1 MSQLSQV
8 RLLAL
13 LCQLTSTLGRD
24 EPSASPSAIFHSALI
39 TSVTD
44 VYTSD
49 MNSADLFLL
58 GRRLMKLAEEG
69 LPGQGVNNSA
79 RLVLLDIGAN
89 PGSSISEITA
99 RTGYPQSHV
108 STSVIK
114 LREFGAVRT
123 ETDPRDRRRTLA
135 WIVPDAVQR
144 ARSRITSTAD
154 AAIARAL
161 GRPPEVEVAEV
172 IGALEMVAER
182 LGLLVGSQAAKQTT

>member
-1 MSQLSQV
+1 
-8 RLLAL
+8 
-13 LCQLTSTLGRD
+13 
-24 EPSASPSAIFHSALI
+24 
-39 TSVTD
+39 
-44 VYTSD
+44 
-49 MNSADLFLL
+49 MNSTDLFVL

-79 RLVLLDIGAN
+79 RLVLLDVGAN

-123 ETDPRDRRRTLA
+123 EADPRDRRRTLV
-135 WIVPDAVQR
+135 WIVPDAVKR
-144 ARSRITSTAD
+144 AQSRVTSTAD

-161 GRPPEVEVAEV
+161 GSPSAAEVTEV
-172 IGALEMVAER
+172 IGALEMVSER
-182 LGLLVGSQAAKQTT
+182 LGLLVGPQAAKETA

>member
-1 MSQLSQV
+1 
-8 RLLAL
+8 
-13 LCQLTSTLGRD
+13 
-24 EPSASPSAIFHSALI
+24 
-39 TSVTD
+39 
-44 VYTSD
+44 
-49 MNSADLFLL
+49 MNSTDLFLL
-58 GRRLMKLAEEG
+58 ARRLMRLAEDG

-79 RLVLLDIGAN
+79 RLVLLDVGAN

-123 ETDPRDRRRTLA
+123 ETDPRDRRRTLV

-154 AAIARAL
+154 AAISRAL
-161 GRPPEVEVAEV
+161 GSPSAAEVAEV
-172 IGALEMVAER
+172 IGALEMVSER
-182 LGLLVGSQAAKQTT
+182 LGLMVGPQAAKATT